1 MAHDCKIVGA
11 VRDKGFLIRRHQR
24 RVLVQNVLPS
34 FTLFFRASRDTCR
47 VIALNLPASISYKFS
62 SIWLLIIGSVSSGE
76 IYLWPLIAAEHVVIL
91 RLAHW
96 PKARI
101 TCKFFRFSIFETR
114 KLSAHKEIMRHE
126 NLVRGRIPKA
136 LYALSKF
143 TPRLKFQVA
152 RLQANVAVSVND
164 KSERQT
170 RCSGSDVDIY
180 CVEIS
185 GSHHVPY
192 HYVCKSSPIISLDL
206 SLTKLVFPLRK
217 TALPRSLSLR
227 INIYVYYA
235 RRRSRV
241 R

>member
-1 MAHDCKIVGA
+1 VSAVQRENETQSPVALNPNFMAHDCKIVGA

-101 TCKFFRFSIFETR
+101 TCKFFHFSIFPEF
-114 KLSAHKEIMRHE
+114 KHPIA
-126 NLVRGRIPKA
+126 
-136 LYALSKF
+136 F
-143 TPRLKFQVA
+143 
-152 RLQANVAVSVND
+152 
-164 KSERQT
+164 
-170 RCSGSDVDIY
+170 DI
-180 CVEIS
+180 CGKIFLR
-185 GSHHVPY
+185 
-192 HYVCKSSPIISLDL
+192 PIA
-206 SLTKLVFPLRK
+206 TW
-217 TALPRSLSLR
+217 
-227 INIYVYYA
+227 
-235 RRRSRV
+235 RSRIYSLNA
-241 R
+241 